1 MHVNFG
7 LPFGNCERLTPR
19 FHRIRAS
26 RVTAEIQSPELIAA
40 VLDNACVSTT
50 CSILS

>member
-7 LPFGNCERLTPR
+7 LPFGNCETLTLR
-19 FHRIRAS
+19 FHRAQVS
-26 RVTAEIQSPELIAA
+26 RVTAKIQSPELIAA

-50 CSILS
+50 CSILC